1 MKKFKKGLVCFI
13 LSIALVFTLTGGIAI
28 SADDETVASKIS
40 DSLREEMANSET
52 VQIFVWLEDSIKKED
67 VQAQV
72 FEELK
77 IDEKEQMMI
86 LGEIEEGTVDDDLLD
101 SYIERKND
109 VYSSLYE
116 ANNSKLVNEYF
127 KDEKV
132 LFISTLTPMAV
143 IEVESS
149 KVEKIAQYKDVKFL
163 DLYEYN
169 PKNLLSTSLSL
180 IQSNTVNNTYG
191 YTGAGVKIGQV
202 ELGVP
207 DYSVSNVAVRN
218 GTIDNSE
225 ATMHATLVAGI
236 INSVAPDA
244 QIYSV
249 STTTSNITNGGPSYI
264 AEVEWLIT
272 THNVNI
278 INSSYT
284 PNGDVFYD
292 SYCLWVEHIA
302 INHNVHIVQAAGNS
316 DAGGVTTPG
325 MAFNVITVG
334 NLNDNNS
341 LDYDDHSLW
350 YTSSYS
356 ILALSTKVAH
366 KPDLVAPG
374 TEITY
379 NGITGTGTSFAAP
392 HVTGAIALMCE
403 QKNTLKVQQRAV
415 KAILAATTDYDS
427 PHHYS
432 PYGWNAYLTNNY
444 SRYGAGVLNCKNA
457 YTTTLYSRYFNG
469 SFTQAQVSSG
479 TVKTHTINV
488 TSGMTRIRVALSY
501 LQTVSGYQH
510 NALQTGTA
518 LQSLADLNIYVYYGN
533 TLVDYSYCDRGNVE
547 IIDFNPRNYGTGT
560 YTIKVIPE
568 PTSATPNTTYYT
580 VAWW

>member
-1 MKKFKKGLVCFI
+1 MKKFKKGLVCCI

-40 DSLREEMANSET
+40 DSLRKEMSNSET

-77 IDEKEQMMI
+77 IGEKEQKII

-127 KDEKV
+127 KDEKI
-132 LFISTLTPMAV
+132 LFMSTLTPMAV

-149 KVEKIAQYKDVKFL
+149 KVEKIAQYKDVTFL
-163 DLYEYN
+163 DLYVYS
-169 PKNLLSTSLSL
+169 PGDDADVSVPL
-180 IQSNTVNNTYG
+180 IKSNTVNNTYG

-202 ELGVP
+202 EGGVP
-207 DYSVSNVAVRN
+207 NSSVSNVVVRN
-218 GTIDNSE
+218 GSNVTP
-225 ATMHATLVAGI
+225 HATLVAGI
-236 INSVAPDA
+236 ISSVAPDA

-249 STTTSNITNGGPSYI
+249 SLSSSNITESGPSYI
-264 AEVEWLIT
+264 AAIEWLIT

-278 INSSYT
+278 INSSCTAVTDPRVYT
-284 PNGDVFYD
+284 YD

-302 INHNVHIVQAAGNS
+302 INHNVHIVKSAGNS
-316 DAGGVTTPG
+316 ASTGVTTPG

-341 LDYDDHSLW
+341 LDYDDHALNPS
-350 YTSSYS
+350 SSYS
-356 ILALSTKVAH
+356 TLAYSTKVAH

-379 NGITGTGTSFAAP
+379 NGITNSGTSFAAP

-415 KAILAATTDYDS
+415 KAILAATTDADS
-427 PHHYS
+427 PHYYR
-432 PYGWNAYLTNNY
+432 PKGWMPNVTNNY

-469 SFTQAQVSSG
+469 SLTQSQVASE
-479 TVKTHTINV
+479 TIKTHTINV

-510 NALQTGTA
+510 NALPSGTA
-518 LQSLADLNIYVYYGN
+518 LQSLANLNIYVYYGS
-533 TLVDYSYCDRGNVE
+533 TLVDYSTCDRGNVE
-547 IIDFNPRNYGTGT
+547 IIDFDPRDYGTGT